1 MTQLQVTPTVADLPP
16 SCKLVS
22 LVVKQEAPVTQ
33 AEIRARTLLADSTV
47 RTALQRLEELGLVAK
62 HAQPGD
68 AGTNKYVWTENDE
81 STR

>member
-22 LVVKQEAPVTQ
+22 LVVKQEAPLTQ

-47 RTALQRLEELGLVAK
+47 RTALQRLEDLNLVTE
-62 HAQPGD
+62 HTQPGD
-68 AGTNKYVWTENDE
+68 AGTDQYTWTGDGA
-81 STR
+81 STE